1 MTALVLDAGALIA
14 LDRNDRG
21 AWAMLRVAADDAS
34 TVQVPA
40 GVIAQAWRDGRRQA
54 LLARALSHC
63 DEVPLDGVVARAAGL
78 LCGRS
83 GTTDVIDASV
93 ALAAAGVA
101 RHGDVAI
108 ITSDPDDIRRLL
120 SVLDVAARVVHV

>member
-14 LDRNDRG
+14 LDHNDRG

-63 DEVPLDGVVARAAGL
+63 DEVPLDGVVARGGGL